1 MVRQNRTSI
10 FLSTVNSFGKRRP
23 AAIVEVEAES
33 MLTIYICTC
42 IGIIILVAVVLLACC
57 NLSSR
62 KPSTPLHQIDCGH
75 SVIY

>member
-1 MVRQNRTSI
+1 MYVTIPVDILILHSD
-10 FLSTVNSFGKRRP
+10 P
-23 AAIVEVEAES
+23 AAIVEVEAEG

-42 IGIIILVAVVLLACC
+42 VGIIILVAVVLLACC
-57 NLSSR
+57 NPSSR

>member
-1 MVRQNRTSI
+1 MVRQNGTSI
-10 FLSTVNSFGKRRP
+10 FVSTVNSFRKRRP
-23 AAIVEVEAES
+23 VAIVEVEAES
-33 MLTIYICTC
+33 MLIIYICTC

-57 NLSSR
+57 NPSSR

>member
-1 MVRQNRTSI
+1 MVRQNGTSI
-10 FLSTVNSFGKRRP
+10 FVSTVNSLRKRRP

-57 NLSSR
+57 NPSSR
-62 KPSTPLHQIDCGH
+62 KPSTPLH
-75 SVIY
+75 